1 MANQAYGIM
10 KVNKMEFIEYK
21 KCSTCK
27 KAKQFL
33 DKNNIKYKDREIKD
47 NTPTK
52 EEITNWI
59 KNYNIEIKKLFNT
72 SGLLYKEYKL
82 KDKLDTM
89 TEKEKIDLLAAN
101 PMLIKRPI
109 LVGKD
114 KVLIGL

>member
-1 MANQAYGIM
+1 
-10 KVNKMEFIEYK
+10 MEFIEYS

-33 DKNNIKYKDREIKD
+33 NKNNIKYIDREIKD

-59 KNYNIEIKKLFNT
+59 NNYNIEIKKLFNT

-89 TEKEKIDLLAAN
+89 TEKEKIDLLANNA
-101 PMLIKRPI
+101 MLIKRPI
-109 LVGKD
+109 LITNK
-114 KVLIGL
+114 KILIGFKENEWQKLKEL